1 MKNLKISV
9 GLVSII
15 AAFTLMLILACGLG
29 LHFLQVNNVFL
40 QKLDYNTNE
49 QKALN
54 LASDAF
60 VRARTIFNAAS
71 QAEIHQES
79 YDLQKAQR
87 AIQTELSTADKQFAI
102 YVSIPGLSHTF
113 PEIGERMHKAYKLEA
128 AAIRKNAESLTTSH
142 DPQTFKQIVT
152 GNKADSLRA
161 REEWNKE
168 YLSYITATQAR
179 VAEFVHKANHSYHI
193 AVAVMSALLVLAIV
207 LFIATFLWLRKM
219 LVRPL
224 QTVARHFDE
233 IGQGDLTGDIHVENR
248 NEIGLLC
255 ESLQQMQA
263 GLKETV
269 TSIRQGAESINIGT
283 QEIACG
289 NGDLSS
295 RTEQQAAAVV
305 ETAASMEQI
314 SSTVKQNTDNAR
326 HASTMFQQTATIA
339 AEGEVQMQGMME
351 KMTVITQSAQ
361 KMVDIISV
369 IDGIAFQTNILA
381 LNAAVEAARAGQSGR
396 GFAVV
401 AGEVRNLAKRCT
413 DSAKEISTL
422 INESTQYIE
431 EGTELADKTSK
442 VIIDISSA
450 VGKANAMME
459 NIAQASEEQNRG
471 VEQIRVAITQMD
483 EVTQQNAALVEE
495 VAATAQGVEGQANL
509 LARAVST
516 FKLSPGY

>member
-9 GLVSII
+9 GLISVI
-15 AAFTLMLILACGLG
+15 AVFTMMLMLSSGLG
-29 LHFLQVNNVFL
+29 LYFLKNNNQDL
-40 QKLDYNTNE
+40 KKLNNNANE

-54 LASDAF
+54 LTRNAF
-60 VRARTIFNAAS
+60 VRARALINTAA
-71 QAEIHQES
+71 QAKIHQERV
-79 YDLQKAQR
+79 DIPKAQ
-87 AIQTELSTADKQFAI
+87 AEAQAELRIADEQFGN
-102 YVSIPGLSHTF
+102 YLKIPGLDQTY
-113 PEIGERMHKAYKLEA
+113 PELGVRMQKAYDQQKATLT
-128 AAIRKNAESLTTSH
+128 KNVGSLTADAETLR
-142 DPQTFKQIVT
+142 QIVINSVAT
-152 GNKADSLRA
+152 TKKTSQNWEKVYQ
-161 REEWNKE
+161 E
-168 YLSYITATQAR
+168 YIGATQASLDKT
-179 VAEFVHKANHSYHI
+179 VEQSNSSYHFAVVMMSVML
-193 AVAVMSALLVLAIV
+193 AVAII
-207 LFIATFLWLRKM
+207 LFFTTHLWLRKI

-224 QTVARHFDE
+224 QTVALHFDE
-233 IGQGDLTGDIHVENR
+233 IGKGDLTGDIHVENR

-283 QEIACG
+283 QEIASG

-314 SSTVKQNTDNAR
+314 SSTVKLNTDNAR
-326 HASTMFQQTATIA
+326 LASTMFQDTASIA
-339 AEGEVQMQGMME
+339 SEGEVQMQGMME
-351 KMTVITQSAQ
+351 KMTVISQSAQ

-422 INESTQYIE
+422 INESTQYIV

-442 VIIDISSA
+442 VIVDISSA

-495 VAATAQGVEGQANL
+495 VAVTAQGVEGQANL